1 MQSFIATMV
10 VIIQLALSGFV
21 VWGGWLVLK
30 EWFRLERKDEAA
42 AASQANAAK
51 TAAQAQADDFERVAS
66 LVLLALLC
74 TTLMAAA

>member
-1 MQSFIATMV
+1 MV

-21 VWGGWLVLK
+21 IWGGWLVLRD
-30 EWFRLERKDEAA
+30 WFRVERQDAHAHE
-42 AASQANAAK
+42 NAAQ

>member
-1 MQSFIATMV
+1 MQSFITTMV

-21 VWGGWLVLK
+21 IWGGWLVLK
-30 EWFRLERKDEAA
+30 DWFRVERKAT
-42 AASQANAAK
+42 ASTQ

-74 TTLMAAA
+74 TTLMGAA